1 MGELV
6 SILTTVRNGE
16 RWMPGFL
23 DSVLGQT
30 HSDLEVVICDNG
42 SVDRTEDIVKARA
55 ALDPRVRYSRN
66 PSDLGIVRSLDRA
79 YELSIGSFAKMVMV
93 DDRIAPTCIERL
105 LQPLLD
111 EPQLVFSYSAR
122 SLIDDDDR
130 VKDPWREFAPMLD
143 ADGAI
148 DGVAVGDLVLTT
160 CLNWVGEPLFRRSS
174 IEPGDLFSLHGRKYS
189 GAEDVVFNM
198 KLLAQGAVWHIVEP
212 LSSFRNHNSQ
222 EGATWQRQFDTTLSW
237 VYLFRDGKRNGFLSN
252 PIDELQAN
260 ASFLA
265 RAVNLYVGGLPQMS
279 PDVRKDPSV
288 APRVAKLAE
297 SIAVGASTIATLEAS
312 MLPKS

>member
-6 SILTTVRNGE
+6 SILTTVKNGE

-30 HSDLEVVICDNG
+30 YDDIEVVICDNG
-42 SVDRTEDIVKARA
+42 SVDRTEEIVKARNGI
-55 ALDPRVRYSRN
+55 DPRVRYSRN

-79 YELSIGSFAKMVMV
+79 YEISTGAFAKMVMV
-93 DDRIAPTCIERL
+93 DDRIAPTCIDRL
-105 LQPLLD
+105 LQPLID
-111 EPQLVFSYSAR
+111 EPRLVFSYSAR
-122 SLIDDDDR
+122 NLIDDDDNL
-130 VKDPWREFAPMLD
+130 KEPWREMTPMLD

-148 DGVAVGDLVLTT
+148 DGIAVGDLVLTT

-174 IEPGDLFSLHGRKYS
+174 IQPGDIFSLNSRRYA
-189 GAEDVVFNM
+189 GAEDVVFTM
-198 KLLAQGAVWHIVEP
+198 QLLTQGAVWHIVEP

-222 EGATWQRQFDTTLSW
+222 AGATWQRQFDTTLSW

-252 PIDELQAN
+252 PADELQAN

-265 RAVNLYVGGLPQMS
+265 RAVNLYVGGLPQMTA
-279 PDVRKDPSV
+279 DARKDP
-288 APRVAKLAE
+288 AIAARVAEMAQN
-297 SIAVGASTIATLEAS
+297 IAVGASTIATIEAS
-312 MLPKS
+312 LLP